1 MISRRVIV
9 VGGGASGLMAAGRA
23 AESGADTLLLEKM
36 RRPGR
41 KLAITGKGR
50 CNLTNIAEL
59 SEFIG
64 HFGKSGRFL
73 HQAFHRFFT
82 PDLMSFFEARGLSLA
97 VERGRRVFP
106 ASGKAPDV
114 VRVLLQWIRQLGV
127 ELQSDAPASTLIL
140 NGGRVTGVICRGVKI
155 PGDAVILAT
164 GGVSYPATGS
174 TGDGYTLAES
184 AGHSIIPVRPALVP
198 LTVSGTG
205 MKEMAG
211 LTLRNIRVH
220 LYVNGKK
227 TRTIFG
233 EMGVTPRGVT
243 GPVIL
248 TLSGSAV
255 DALNSGCKVA
265 LSVDLK
271 PALDDEK
278 LDARLLRDLTAR
290 AREPF
295 RSLLRGLLPREMI
308 PVCIGHLHIPPDKT
322 GAHITAD
329 ERKRLRAWLKDYRLE
344 ITGHRPI
351 AEAPVT
357 AGGVNTRE
365 IDPKTLASRITE
377 GLYITGELL
386 DIQADTGG
394 YNLQAA
400 FSTGWLAG
408 QSAAAGETG

>member
-1 MISRRVIV
+1 MTSRRVIV

-23 AESGADTLLLEKM
+23 AESGADTFLLEKM
-36 RRPGR
+36 KHPGR

-50 CNLTNIAEL
+50 CNLTNVAEL
-59 SEFIG
+59 SEFIE

-82 PDLMSFFEARGLSLA
+82 GELMSFFETRGLPLT
-97 VERGRRVFP
+97 VERGGRVFP

-114 VRVLLQWIRQLGV
+114 VRTLLRWVRQLGV
-127 ELQSDAPASTLIL
+127 KVQSGAPASTLVL
-140 NGGRVTGVICRGVKI
+140 NGGHVTGVICNGVKI
-155 PGDAVILAT
+155 PGDAVILST
-164 GGVSYPATGS
+164 GGTSYPATGS
-174 TGDGYTLAES
+174 SSDGYALAES
-184 AGHSIIPVRPALVP
+184 AGHSIVPIRPALVP
-198 LTVSGTG
+198 LTLSGNNT
-205 MKEMAG
+205 KEMAG
-211 LTLRNIRVH
+211 LTLRNVRVCMH
-220 LYVNGKK
+220 VNGKK
-227 TRTIFG
+227 ARTLFG
-233 EMGVTPRGVT
+233 EMGFTPHGVT

-248 TLSGSAV
+248 TLSGAAV
-255 DALNSGCKVA
+255 DALKKGYKVTLA
-265 LSVDLK
+265 VDLK
-271 PALDDEK
+271 PALDDAK
-278 LDARLLRDLTAR
+278 LDARLLRDLATR

-295 RSLLRGLLPREMI
+295 GSLLRGLLPREM
-308 PVCIGHLHIPPDKT
+308 VSACIGHLHIPADKT

-329 ERKRLRAWLKDYRLE
+329 ERRRLREWLKNYRLE

-351 AEAPVT
+351 TEALIT

-365 IDPKTLASRITE
+365 IAPKTMASRITK